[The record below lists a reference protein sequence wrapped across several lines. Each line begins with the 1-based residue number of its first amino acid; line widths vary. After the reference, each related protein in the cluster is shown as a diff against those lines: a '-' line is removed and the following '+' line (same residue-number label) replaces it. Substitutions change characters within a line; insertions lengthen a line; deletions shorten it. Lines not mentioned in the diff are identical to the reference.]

1 MVHGLALGHENP
13 VSEHE
18 VLERTDRGQLAIT
31 RLALSEER
39 HVQPW
44 FHDRKP
50 TVGLGE
56 VR

>member
-1 MVHGLALGHENP
+1 
-13 VSEHE
+13 